1 MTPSPRG
8 SPRPSL
14 TRVLRWWSVNS
25 AGHRLTRHAA
35 RLPGLALPGLAMP
48 GSAAAP
54 QQMVG
59 HHQSH
64 EEAGH
69 HSDDHQSDDC
79 EKFAHR

>member
-1 MTPSPRG
+1 MTPSLRG

-14 TRVLRWWSVNS
+14 TRVLRWWSLNS
-25 AGHRLTRHAA
+25 AGNRLA
-35 RLPGLALPGLAMP
+35 RRTAWLPGLVLPGLVLP
-48 GSAAAP
+48 SSAATS

-69 HSDDHQSDDC
+69 HSDDDQSDDY